1 MPYALRS
8 STLGVLSPY
17 GWLSTSTVLLHQFL
31 VERLILLHV
40 DGFLLFE
47 FDFFKKE
54 GVIELGILGMLRLG
68 QLDSFEDALIVLVDL
83 LLVEKGF
90 HQPSARELEASDSP
104 TAMVN
109 TIVIKFFVT
118 ILGIPSNVHD

>member
-1 MPYALRS
+1 M
-8 STLGVLSPY
+8 
-17 GWLSTSTVLLHQFL
+17 
-31 VERLILLHV
+31 LHV

-109 TIVIKFFVT
+109 TIVIKFFVM